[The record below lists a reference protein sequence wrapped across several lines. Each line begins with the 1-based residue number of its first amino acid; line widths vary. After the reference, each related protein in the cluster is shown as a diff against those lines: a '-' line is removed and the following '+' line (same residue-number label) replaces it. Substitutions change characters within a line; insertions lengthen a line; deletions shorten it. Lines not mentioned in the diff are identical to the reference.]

1 MEADGKADTLEYKKL
16 AAKIAN
22 NNKNLQNQADNLKTK
37 AKSYSQ
43 PLQVSAKGEKP
54 VGREGYTLF
63 EAGKPVATFPNQQA
77 AEEAAITRLDNE
89 TLQKIATLG
98 RFQKGLMPK
107 RLSAMARQ
115 EMERRSGEAPKGI
128 GVEITGTREEAEA
141 KLAEAGIFTGDIKKA
156 ADELNK
162 KLRPMMDK
170 LGLGDLRLNILNAIK
185 TDDGKS
191 ANGYYVKRL
200 IAIAL
205 DAENPVR
212 ALRHEAV
219 HALKELGAFTPEQ
232 WRVLENKAKSDWINK
247 YDIRRRY
254 AGQGL
259 TEADMIEEAISDAFS
274 DFDQTKPP
282 PGMIGALFRKIKQ
295 FMEAFG
301 NGMRGLGFET
311 SDSVFKRVEE
321 GGLAKTEATTPK
333 VSEEPPEETQ
343 EVPINTQTP
352 GEKYS
357 VKQASPEV
365 LEEADRYFEA
375 NGILPYTEQTIT
387 SVDVEASPKKFSIKR
402 EGKYGNHDVLGI
414 PVNKNGTVTL
424 YFPTDNESA
433 REVMRSRKLLPT
445 AGANR
450 IYLTNESSEKTVL
463 SNPGNIEQQV
473 GGANVLVQID
483 PGMLQIDQE
492 YEDGRI
498 DFFIPVKEGKAFFDK
513 MKMTR
518 LFTLEGA
525 RNKGFNTDRTL
536 NEVGDS
542 ISVSASAYMGMNSKQ
557 KREALKVARQI
568 LKTEHNIGTLLGENG
583 KLEKTR
589 VGDYGLTYEGQSV
602 ASLGLGLASAQ
613 SLNTQERVTTCP
625 KSAICE
631 GLCLG
636 DTSGQNQLYGG
647 EDEFRQGPRL
657 SQYLKTEALMLNP
670 KAFGIVLAHEI
681 QSFANKAKQ
690 MDYQPAIRLNVTS
703 DIPPKVYKEIIDLF
717 PNVMFYDYTKL
728 YGNDSIAPNH
738 HITYSSSGISQV
750 VNGELIVNKFSTWDK
765 DVKKLLSGK
774 NVAMAF
780 TSRNAIPNFVIDEK
794 TGNKFEVWNGDNY
807 DARFLDPKRDD
818 GIGYIIGLTNKDRTT
833 KPEEAAK
840 KHGGFFFDYDPKR
853 DGDTLVVQDQS
864 KLNQGAEQPIKFLS
878 KPKAEADG
886 RKFSLRAPE
895 TPEFKKWFKGS
906 KVVDDN
912 GKPLL
917 LYHGTPS
924 FEGYE
929 FKPFENKNRAGNIDG
944 YYFTSRVDDA
954 NDYAGLEEGAEV
966 IPAYLSIKNP
976 YVPGESPVTKA
987 MRDQYF
993 KEMVAAN
1000 KHMSDERAKEYAQ
1013 SKMYYLDKNG
1023 IPLINA
1029 IGSDGAAFQRII
1041 KAGGYDGYQD
1051 GIGSRH
1057 WVAFESNQVKSAFNQ
1072 KPTKSPD
1079 IRYSL
1084 RQTDTPEFKK
1094 WFGDSTIVNE
1104 DGSPKIM
1111 YHGTAR
1117 DISEFR
1123 PKQANA
1129 IFLTDSPS
1137 FAEDFTGMSENYM
1150 ADEFFKGLGEPEK
1163 SVYRKRA
1170 EKLAKRNGTN
1180 YADELLEIIK
1190 EQLPSRANIMPL
1202 YVRAE
1207 NTFDFQ
1213 NDEDVQGVIDYIEQ
1227 YKTPEELY
1235 EAFNR
1240 DIDVLDD
1247 LRIEIES
1254 GKWMTIENPVVQEA
1268 IKFNRHDGFYVVEG
1282 GRKNL
1287 AVYDP
1292 NQIKS
1297 ATGNIGTFS
1306 REDKDI
1312 RFSLRD
1318 TIDPATAQSI
1328 DRTTTVRKD
1337 QGLGERMAEAVS
1349 PTSFQRFRQGMINKY
1364 ESIERLSQDI
1374 AKQFGSNELL
1384 ADTSAIAA
1392 ALFSDRAAGVA
1403 ASSFRNGVPVYNKG
1417 FTSVS
1422 DFGGQVKGLIPI
1434 LEPLAKYGDPY
1445 VFQAFQFYAA
1455 TQRGKRLTAE
1465 GREKLFTPT
1474 EIQQGSL
1481 LAQQYPEFKQVFD
1494 EYQKYNKGLVDFM
1507 KDTGVLSEEEAK
1519 VWTQN
1524 WDYIPFYR
1532 QMDGEEVA
1540 GPRVFSAIAGVAK
1553 PKKLK
1558 GGEAPL
1564 ADFMETVVR
1573 NSRAAIEAGM
1583 KNVAMQRVVRDVMR
1597 LNQGEFV
1604 PAPLAKGADIVT
1616 VKENGKTKH
1625 YRMDDPLLVQALHGL
1640 NLPQLPFLEILAKP
1654 AEVLRNLVTK
1664 DPGFMLANLMRDS
1677 LQAWVTTG
1685 TSIIPI
1691 ADTFKQYGQALA
1703 DASPEARA
1711 LANGGLFAGYDFGG
1725 DVKSTA
1731 REVEAELRKRSGQRT
1746 AFETATLPLSK
1757 MWELL
1762 DKGSSVSD
1770 VATRA
1775 EVYKRTLAETGNE
1788 AEALYQAM
1796 EVLNFSR
1803 KGNSALIRILTAV
1816 VPFMNARIQGLDVLY
1831 RAGFGKMATATKE
1844 RQQKAFVTRGLT
1856 LFALSSMYW
1865 MMASDTEEY
1874 KTAEPEVRDNNWI
1887 IGNVRI
1893 PIPFEIGTVFKVFP
1907 ERIYEYFFG
1916 MDTGRDLKDSIVRN
1930 ITSTLAFNPIPQ
1942 AILPVVENVVNY
1954 SFFTGQPIV
1963 GKGMQDVAKPYQAT
1977 PGTSLLAQ
1985 QIADSTGQS
1994 PIMIDN
2000 LIRGYTGTI
2009 GTYAVMALDS
2019 IMRGEGDPTKA
2030 TMKAE
2035 QMPVIK
2041 RFFASPESTGS
2052 VTAYYELK
2060 NRVDEAV
2067 RTVNF
2072 LERTGGIQDLQEYMK
2087 DKGAKLLSIQPYIQ
2101 TLDREIT
2108 MLREFRR
2115 AVNLSQMEP
2124 DRKRQTL
2131 DSIRTAEVQMT
2142 SRIQYLKKMID

>member
-1 MEADGKADTLEYKKL
+1 
-16 AAKIAN
+16 
-22 NNKNLQNQADNLKTK
+22 
-37 AKSYSQ
+37 
-43 PLQVSAKGEKP
+43 
-54 VGREGYTLF
+54 
-63 EAGKPVATFPNQQA
+63 
-77 AEEAAITRLDNE
+77 
-89 TLQKIATLG
+89 
-98 RFQKGLMPK
+98 MP
-107 RLSAMARQ
+107 A
-115 EMERRSGEAPKGI
+115 
-128 GVEITGTREEAEA
+128 
-141 KLAEAGIFTGDIKKA
+141 
-156 ADELNK
+156 
-162 KLRPMMDK
+162 
-170 LGLGDLRLNILNAIK
+170 
-185 TDDGKS
+185 
-191 ANGYYVKRL
+191 
-200 IAIAL
+200 
-205 DAENPVR
+205 
-212 ALRHEAV
+212 
-219 HALKELGAFTPEQ
+219 
-232 WRVLENKAKSDWINK
+232 
-247 YDIRRRY
+247 
-254 AGQGL
+254 
-259 TEADMIEEAISDAFS
+259 
-274 DFDQTKPP
+274 
-282 PGMIGALFRKIKQ
+282 
-295 FMEAFG
+295 
-301 NGMRGLGFET
+301 
-311 SDSVFKRVEE
+311 
-321 GGLAKTEATTPK
+321 
-333 VSEEPPEETQ
+333 
-343 EVPINTQTP
+343 
-352 GEKYS
+352 
-357 VKQASPEV
+357 
-365 LEEADRYFEA
+365 
-375 NGILPYTEQTIT
+375 
-387 SVDVEASPKKFSIKR
+387 
-402 EGKYGNHDVLGI
+402 
-414 PVNKNGTVTL
+414 
-424 YFPTDNESA
+424 
-433 REVMRSRKLLPT
+433 
-445 AGANR
+445 AGADR
-450 IYLTNESSEKTVL
+450 IYLTNESSEKIVL
-463 SNPGNIEQQV
+463 GNPGNIEQQV

-513 MKMTR
+513 MKLTR

-542 ISVSASAYMGMNSKQ
+542 ISLAASAYMSMNSKQ
-557 KREALKVARQI
+557 KREALKVAKQI

-670 KAFGIVLAHEI
+670 KAFGIVLANEI
-681 QSFANKAKQ
+681 QSFTNKTKQ

-703 DIPPKVYKEIIDLF
+703 DIPPKVYKGIIDLF

-750 VNGELIVNKFSTWDK
+750 VNGELIANKFSTWDK

-780 TSRNAIPNFVIDEK
+780 TSRNDIPNFVIDEK

-818 GIGYIIGLTNKDRTT
+818 GVGYIIGLTNKDRTT

-840 KHGGFFFDYDPKR
+840 KHGGFFFDYDAKR

-878 KPKAEADG
+878 KPKAETDG

-895 TPEFKKWFKGS
+895 TNEFKQWFGDS
-906 KVVDDN
+906 KVVDEN
-912 GKPLL
+912 GKPMVV
-917 LYHGTPS
+917 YHGTPS
-924 FEGYE
+924 FEGYV
-929 FKPFENKNRAGNIDG
+929 FKPFENKNRRGNIDG
-944 YYFTSRVDDA
+944 YYFTTDSDDA
-954 NDYAGLEEGAEV
+954 NEYAGLDEGAEV
-966 IPAYLSIKNP
+966 IPAYLSIQNP
-976 YVPGESPVTKA
+976 YIPEKSPVTKA

-993 KEMVAAN
+993 KEMIEAN
-1000 KHMSDERAKEYAQ
+1000 NDMSDERAREYAQ
-1013 SKMYYLDKNG
+1013 SKMYYLTERG
-1023 IPLINA
+1023 LPLSNA
-1029 IGSDGAAFQRII
+1029 IGSNGAAFQRII

-1057 WVAFESNQVKSAFNQ
+1057 WVAFEPNQVKSAFNQ
-1072 KPTKSPD
+1072 KPT
-1079 IRYSL
+1079 
-1084 RQTDTPEFKK
+1084 
-1094 WFGDSTIVNE
+1094 V
-1104 DGSPKIM
+1104 
-1111 YHGTAR
+1111 
-1117 DISEFR
+1117 
-1123 PKQANA
+1123 
-1129 IFLTDSPS
+1129 
-1137 FAEDFTGMSENYM
+1137 
-1150 ADEFFKGLGEPEK
+1150 
-1163 SVYRKRA
+1163 
-1170 EKLAKRNGTN
+1170 
-1180 YADELLEIIK
+1180 
-1190 EQLPSRANIMPL
+1190 
-1202 YVRAE
+1202 
-1207 NTFDFQ
+1207 
-1213 NDEDVQGVIDYIEQ
+1213 
-1227 YKTPEELY
+1227 
-1235 EAFNR
+1235 
-1240 DIDVLDD
+1240 
-1247 LRIEIES
+1247 ES
-1254 GKWMTIENPVVQEA
+1254 
-1268 IKFNRHDGFYVVEG
+1268 
-1282 GRKNL
+1282 
-1287 AVYDP
+1287 
-1292 NQIKS
+1292 
-1297 ATGNIGTFS
+1297 
-1306 REDKDI
+1306 KDI

-1318 TIDPATAQSI
+1318 TIDPAIAQSI
-1328 DRTTTVRKD
+1328 DRTTTVRKE

-1349 PTSFQRFRQGMINKY
+1349 PTAFQRFRQGMINKY
-1364 ESIERLSQDI
+1364 ESIERLSQDV

-1422 DFGGQVKGLIPI
+1422 DFNGQVKGLIPI

-1455 TQRGKRLTAE
+1455 TKRGKRLTAE
-1465 GREKLFTPT
+1465 GREKLFTPA

-1481 LAQQYPEFKQVFD
+1481 LEQQYPEFKQVFD

-1507 KDTGVLSEEEAK
+1507 RDTGVLSEEEAK
-1519 VWTQN
+1519 IWTQN

-1625 YRMDDPLLVQALHGL
+1625 YRVDDPLLVQALHGL

-1677 LQAWVTTG
+1677 LQAWTTTG
-1685 TSIIPI
+1685 TNIIPI
-1691 ADTFKQYGQALA
+1691 VDTFKQYGQALA

-1775 EVYKRTLAETGNE
+1775 EVYKRTLEETGNE

-1963 GKGMQDVAKPYQAT
+1963 GKGMQDVAKQFQAT

-2052 VTAYYELK
+2052 VTAYYDLK

-2067 RTVNF
+2067 RTINF

-2087 DKGAKLLSIQPYIQ
+2087 DKGAKLISIQPYIQ
-2101 TLDREIT
+2101 TLDKEIT

-2142 SRIQYLKKMID
+2142 SRIQYLKKMVD